1 MAARTE
7 DPKIVSAP
15 RELADKFAPVTFK
28 PEDVAAVERVLEL
41 FKEEN
46 QSMIVDEV
54 RRLAEAWHEAARDF
68 AAEPV
73 KICVAIA
80 HDLGGYGGTLGFPM
94 VTSLCRSLC
103 RYLRLE
109 RSVLPSACA
118 VIDAHVSTLQVVAAK
133 QIKGDGG
140 AVGRALSA
148 ELTRAIEKF
157 EGERAR
163 VARTQA

>member
-1 MAARTE
+1 MAGRTE
-7 DPKIVSAP
+7 NPQIVTAP
-15 RELADKFAPVTFK
+15 RELAQKFAPVTFK
-28 PEDVAAVERVLEL
+28 PEDIAAVEQVLER
-41 FKEEN
+41 FREQN

-54 RRLAEAWHEAARDF
+54 RRLAEAWHEASKEYGADL
-68 AAEPV
+68 V
-73 KICVAIA
+73 KNCVAIA

-109 RSVLPSACA
+109 REILPSACS
-118 VIDAHVSTLQVVAAK
+118 VIEAHVSALQVVAAK

-148 ELTRAIEKF
+148 ELSHAIEKF
-157 EGERAR
+157 EGDRAR
-163 VARTQA
+163 AAKARA